1 MNLRLARQILLT
13 FLLVF
18 AMLGPKVS
26 AVGYALSSSQ
36 LRTIII
42 CTGDGLRE
50 ITLNENGD
58 PVSESDVISDLCVQI
73 SLEAGSGDPANLLVA
88 FRPPATPISI
98 VAGQIR
104 PSRPFAIRLTPA
116 RAPPV
121 V

>member
-1 MNLRLARQILLT
+1 MILRGVSQIMLSA
-13 FLLVF
+13 LLVL

-26 AVGYALSSSQ
+26 AVGHAIGGSQ
-36 LRTIII
+36 TRTIII

-50 ITLNENGD
+50 ITLDKNGE
-58 PVSESDVISDLCVQI
+58 PISESGIISDLCVQV
-73 SLEAGSGDPANLLVA
+73 SLEAGGADPTNLLVP
-88 FRPPATPISI
+88 FRPPVIPIAM

-104 PSRPFAIRLTPA
+104 PSRPFANRLKPA